1 MLPEFKKAP
10 QAVLR
15 YGLDLKKWLA
25 PDDIVTTATATLVE
39 NESSVALAEAEPV
52 IATDGRSVSIQ
63 LEGGADGERVRV
75 RLQWTTATGDTDA
88 RTFLVAV
95 QNR

>member
-25 PDDIVTTATATLVE
+25 PDDVVVSAVAVLVD
-39 NESSVALAEAEPV
+39 NESSVELAEAEPQIDASGTAV
-52 IATDGRSVSIQ
+52 TVQ
-63 LEGGADGERVRV
+63 LQGGADGERLRV
-75 RLQWTTATGDTDA
+75 RLQWTTSIGDTDA
-88 RTFLVAV
+88 RTFLIVV
-95 QNR
+95 QDR

>member
-25 PDDIVTTATATLVE
+25 PDDVVVSAVAVLVD
-39 NESSVALAEAEPV
+39 NESSVELAEAEPQIDASGTAV
-52 IATDGRSVSIQ
+52 TVQ
-63 LEGGADGERVRV
+63 LRGGADGERLRV
-75 RLQWTTATGDTDA
+75 RLQWTTSIGDTDA
-88 RTFLVAV
+88 RTFLIVV
-95 QNR
+95 QDR

>member
-25 PDDIVTTATATLVE
+25 PDDVVVGATATLVD
-39 NESSVALAEAEPV
+39 NESTVELAEAEPQ
-52 IATDGRSVSIQ
+52 IDASGTSVTVQ
-63 LEGGADGERVRV
+63 LQGGAHGERVRV

-88 RTFLVAV
+88 RTFLIVV
-95 QNR
+95 QDR